1 MITFKE
7 LMKSQHLL
15 SDFTIT
21 QTNPVKKTIHGIY
34 ADLRVDKTTVPAGWH
49 AYDIRDDGDGNF
61 ATIEPD
67 VMVNHAGTVLFKEPL
82 DFPPMDSN
90 HNKDMLIL
98 EDFEETNKDTAD
110 ADYTF

>member
-1 MITFKE
+1 
-7 LMKSQHLL
+7 
-15 SDFTIT
+15 
-21 QTNPVKKTIHGIY
+21 
-34 ADLRVDKTTVPAGWH
+34 
-49 AYDIRDDGDGNF
+49 
-61 ATIEPD
+61 
-67 VMVNHAGTVLFKEPL
+67 MVNHAGTVLFKEPL